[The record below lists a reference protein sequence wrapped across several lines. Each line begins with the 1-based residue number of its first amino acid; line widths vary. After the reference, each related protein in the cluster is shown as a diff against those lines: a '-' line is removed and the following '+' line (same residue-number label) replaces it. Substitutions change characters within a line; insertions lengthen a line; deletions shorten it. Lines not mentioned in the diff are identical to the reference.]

1 MEAGRSSLRHREIVA
16 TVAAPTR
23 GMQVQRDFRNTV
35 FMDNKPIFLEILQRG
50 VLPVFND
57 WVHVRWLWLFTGGST
72 EEVTVRRLAGRSG
85 CQ

>member
-1 MEAGRSSLRHREIVA
+1 
-16 TVAAPTR
+16 
-23 GMQVQRDFRNTV
+23 
-35 FMDNKPIFLEILQRG
+35 MDNKPIFLEILQRG
-50 VLPVFND
+50 VLPVLND